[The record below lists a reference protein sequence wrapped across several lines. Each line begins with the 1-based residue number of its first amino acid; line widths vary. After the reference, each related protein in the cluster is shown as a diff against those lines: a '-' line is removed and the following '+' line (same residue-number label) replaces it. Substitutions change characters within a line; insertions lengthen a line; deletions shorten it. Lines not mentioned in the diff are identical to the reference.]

1 MGAVNFTGWRPI
13 RLYIAN
19 GQVMVDWMRLLD
31 EPLRQP
37 FFQQSI
43 QGELRR
49 PFHLA
54 FRRQTPLADLL
65 TWHAQ
70 SPGMDPSLVI
80 FHVSRCGST
89 LVTQALA
96 ESPHHLQLSE
106 PGPVDFLLRQAV
118 PSGLLD
124 EAQAIRAL
132 RAWAGAW
139 AQRCDE
145 ASPALESM
153 SIKLDAW
160 NTDKADLVVQAWPAA
175 RWLFLAREPLSV
187 LVSQMRERAFF
198 LVPGALGSSWDG
210 LSLQELALMPPE
222 LYCARVLG
230 SIYASMVR
238 NVAPGRTLLLD
249 HTDLPVAIEARI
261 LGHMRWQPEADD
273 LARMRERVTRHGK
286 HPQQMYVPDTETKHS
301 MASQQLQSLTAQ
313 WITPHYQ
320 ALQRLRDTQRTGAR
334 VQPEEALP

>member
-1 MGAVNFTGWRPI
+1 MGAVNFAGWRPI
-13 RLYIAN
+13 RLYNAN

-37 FFQQSI
+37 FFQQGI

-65 TWHAQ
+65 AWHAQ
-70 SPGMDPSLVI
+70 SPGLDPSLVI

-89 LVTQALA
+89 LITQALA

-106 PGPVDFLLRQAV
+106 PGPADFLLRQAV
-118 PSGLLD
+118 PSGLLN
-124 EAQAIRAL
+124 EAQAIQAL
-132 RAWAGAW
+132 RAWASAW
-139 AQRCDE
+139 AQRCED
-145 ASPALESM
+145 ASPALQSF
-153 SIKLDAW
+153 SLKLDAW
-160 NTDKADLVVQAWPAA
+160 NTDKSALVAQAWPAA
-175 RWLFLAREPLSV
+175 RWVFLAREPLSV

-198 LVPGALGSSWDG
+198 LIPGTLGANLDG

-230 SIYASMVR
+230 NVYASMVC
-238 NVAPGRTLLLD
+238 NFDPGRTLLLD
-249 HTDLPVAIEARI
+249 HADLPDAIEARI
-261 LGHMRWQPEADD
+261 LAHMRWQPEADD

-286 HPQQMYVPDTETKHS
+286 HPQQMYVPDTETKQS
-301 MASQQLQSLTAQ
+301 MASDHLQNLTAQ
-313 WITPHYQ
+313 WIAPHYH
-320 ALQRLRDTQRTGAR
+320 ALQRLRDTQPTGAR